1 MPEFAE
7 WMVTAI
13 EIDFPY
19 PDTTIAKKDGS
30 VAIGQRVFLLERAAR
45 RNRLGVKRAELN
57 VSISAAVPRQDGLI
71 GRTSARRAVSSPMCQ
86 ERAFSLLKSRD

>member
-19 PDTTIAKKDGS
+19 PDTAIAKKDGS
-30 VAIGQRVFLLERAAR
+30 VAIGQRVFLLERAAGR
-45 RNRLGVKRAELN
+45 SRLGVKRAELN
-57 VSISAAVPRQDGLI
+57 VSNLSRCTPPRWANRPDLSETCRQFADVPGAGIQL
-71 GRTSARRAVSSPMCQ
+71 AQKP
-86 ERAFSLLKSRD
+86 